1 MYDVAVIGTGII
13 GTFIARELSKYQ
25 LKILMIDKENDIANG
40 TTMAN
45 SAIIHAGYDAKADK
59 NKGKFNAPGNKM
71 YEKLCDEL
79 DVPFKK
85 IGSLVIGF
93 DEEDQNTIKEL
104 YKNGLEND
112 VEGMEI
118 LNKEQVLEMEPNLN
132 DTVTGALY
140 APSAGIIS
148 PFEMAIALAE
158 NAMDNGAE
166 LILNSEV
173 TDIKK
178 VDNGYMLEIGDRKV
192 EAQYV
197 INCAGVYAD
206 HINNMVASSS
216 FEIKPRKGHY
226 FILDKS
232 VGSLVNHVIFQC
244 PSDKGKGILVAPTVH
259 GNILIGPDSEFIDD
273 KENLGTTAERLD
285 FIRTM
290 ALKTTTQIPYH
301 TIIRSFTGL
310 RATADIGDFI
320 IEESKEAKGFINVGG
335 IESPGLSAA
344 PAIAEYV
351 VNLLKEISGGMEEN
365 ENFIATRK
373 KFIRFNELTDEE
385 KAEVIKEDPRYGR
398 VICRCETVTEG
409 EIVDSIHRN
418 AGATTVKG
426 VKKRTRSGMGR
437 CQGGFCSPKVVEI
450 LARELGEE
458 MININLDSL
467 DSYILT
473 GKTKENDLY
482 KQ

>member
-1 MYDVAVIGTGII
+1 MFDVAIIGTGII
-13 GTFIARELSKYQ
+13 GTFVARELSKYQ

-45 SAIIHAGYDAKADK
+45 SAIIHAGYDAKAGK
-59 NKGKFNAPGNKM
+59 NKGRFNAPGNKM
-71 YEKLCDEL
+71 YEELCKEL

-93 DEEDQNTIKEL
+93 DEKDQETIKEL
-104 YKNGLEND
+104 YENGLENN

-118 LNKEQVLEMEPNLN
+118 LNKEQLLEMEPNLN
-132 DTVTGALY
+132 DTVFGALY
-140 APSAGIIS
+140 APTAGIIS

-158 NAMDNGAE
+158 NAMDNGVE
-166 LILNSEV
+166 LMLNSTV
-173 TDIKK
+173 TDINKL
-178 VDNGYMLEIGDRKV
+178 NQGYEIIVGEKAI
-192 EAQYV
+192 EAKYV
-197 INCAGVYAD
+197 INCSGVYAD
-206 HINNMVASSS
+206 HINNMVASPS

-232 VGSLVNHVIFQC
+232 VGDLVKHVIFQC
-244 PSDKGKGILVAPTVH
+244 PSEKGKGILVAPTVH

-273 KENLGTTAERLD
+273 KEDIGTSADRLD
-285 FIRTM
+285 FIKTA
-290 ALKTTTQIPYH
+290 ALNTTTKIPYH

-310 RATADIGDFI
+310 RATADIDDFI

-351 VNLLKEISGGMEEN
+351 AQLLKEIRGHMDKN
-365 ENFIATRK
+365 EKFVATRR
-373 KFIRFNELTDEE
+373 KFIRFDELDDEE
-385 KAEVIKEDPRYGR
+385 KEEVIKKDPRYGR

-409 EIVDSIHRN
+409 EIVDAIHRN

-437 CQGGFCSPKVVEI
+437 CQGGFCGPKVVEI
-450 LARELGEE
+450 LARELHED
-458 MININLDSL
+458 MVDVKLDSM

-473 GKTKENDLY
+473 GKTKENKLY
-482 KQ
+482 KD